1 MFTIVLEIKENC
13 TKWIVSSA
21 LVLPKILRPT
31 NIQAA
36 ESAEI
41 AEDIAKN
48 ISKGIELMCNCTL
61 PSDYIAERKLSC
73 QNQKLVFM
81 GRIIS
86 TAERDSTDL
95 LADFELWIT
104 TQATITS
111 KGKEFTVTEY
121 KNIST
126 ATAPESAPVAIIGAS
141 VGAAVA
147 ALLVIVTVSIA
158 AAVLVWHKQRQV
170 SQMPQWQIK
179 YLKLANDIFDVYLL
193 QEQDICEMLDG
204 QNVR

>member
-1 MFTIVLEIKENC
+1 
-13 TKWIVSSA
+13 
-21 LVLPKILRPT
+21 
-31 NIQAA
+31 
-36 ESAEI
+36 
-41 AEDIAKN
+41 
-48 ISKGIELMCNCTL
+48 MCNCTL
-61 PSDYIAERKLSC
+61 PSDYIAERKLTC

-111 KGKEFTVTEY
+111 RGKELTIAEY

-126 ATAPESAPVAIIGAS
+126 ATASESVSAAIIGAS

-147 ALLVIVTVSIA
+147 VLLVIVTVSIA
-158 AAVLVWHKQRQV
+158 AVVLVWHKQRQV

-193 QEQDICEMLDG
+193 QEQDICEMLNG